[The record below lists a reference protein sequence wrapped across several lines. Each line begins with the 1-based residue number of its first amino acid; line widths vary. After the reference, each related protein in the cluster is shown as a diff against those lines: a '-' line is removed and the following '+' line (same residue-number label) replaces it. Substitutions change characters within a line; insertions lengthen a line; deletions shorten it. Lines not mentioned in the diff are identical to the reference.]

1 MDAQKVMK
9 WIIDEGFAKN
19 EFQASAIMNGLK
31 LYTVADEDEAKGRVR
46 LYRKWRARTDKKND
60 IPSKQAFD
68 LSIAGI
74 DPADVKVRQMDFE
87 QQEEDLRNT
96 EGQVSGW

>member
-1 MDAQKVMK
+1 MDAQKVMQ
-9 WIIDEGFAKN
+9 WIIDEKYAKN

-31 LYTVADEDEAKGRVR
+31 LYTVADEDEAKDRVR
-46 LYRKWRARTDKKND
+46 LYRAWRAKTDKKND

-74 DPADVKVRQMDFE
+74 DPADVQVRQME
-87 QQEEDLRNT
+87 ME
-96 EGQVSGW
+96 VSK